1 MAFSDYVSEIADE
14 LNLDTAS
21 AKTVRQIYSWA
32 NTVYRNV
39 VNAEEYPWRNREV
52 PLVTHAV
59 GTGTAVFTKGASAV
73 GTTAQSG
80 LDGAAALMLHN
91 FLRLDDDGGVYEI
104 AAWGLLGGGQV
115 AIALKDSIVH
125 PTASYDFTVYFPRY
139 SVGDVREDWVVGVY
153 DQTQEKALTRVY
165 PRNSIAYLQ
174 QAMINP
180 SSPSFY
186 FMEAAEDTDERGSL
200 LSLSPS
206 PNGAYSLTVKTLL
219 GATTLTE
226 DSSEII
232 IPSNSA
238 PDIFKYGIGLL
249 YHIKQKDKEGADLY
263 GGWFNAA
270 LRDMITRAGKEPG
283 MVNRITGYAIRDS
296 HMRDRDVPK
305 DWTW

>member
-39 VNAEEYPWRNREV
+39 VNAEEYPWRNRDV
-52 PLVTHAV
+52 PLVTQGI
-59 GTGTAVFTKGASAV
+59 GTGTASLVKGQ
-73 GTTAQSG
+73 TTFVTTTQSG
-80 LDGAAALMLHN
+80 TDNIGIRNN
-91 FLRLDDDGGVYEI
+91 FLRLDDDGAVYEI
-104 AAWGLLGGGQV
+104 NEMGLWGGGQTM
-115 AIALKDSIVH
+115 ISLKSAVVH
-125 PTASYDFTVYFPRY
+125 PSATYAFTLYCPRY
-139 SVGDVREDWVVGVY
+139 PIGDIREDWVVGVY
-153 DQTQEKALTRVY
+153 DQTSENLLTRVY
-165 PRNSIAYLQ
+165 PRNSLSYLQ
-174 QAMINP
+174 QALINP
-180 SSPSFY
+180 SAPSFY
-186 FMEAAEDTDERGSL
+186 FMEAAEDGDARGSL
-200 LSLSPS
+200 LSLSPT
-206 PNGAYSLTVKTLL
+206 PNAAYSLTVKTLL
-219 GATTLTE
+219 GATILTE